1 MQNIVQVR
9 LVNDFTPDN
18 LGVNNLL
25 QEKGI
30 CFERAKAGK
39 ERQEAIFQ
47 AGYFFH
53 SDIAA
58 YRIGN
63 DMCLSCILQ
72 SLF

>member
-1 MQNIVQVR
+1 MHNIVQVR
-9 LVNDFTPDN
+9 LVNDFTTDN

-30 CFERAKAGK
+30 CIEGAKAGK
-39 ERQEAIFQ
+39 ARQKAVFQ

-72 SLF
+72 PLF